1 MRVTKV
7 MLEAQN
13 NRQARTI
20 LEKDVEIVHLKNII
34 ALLKSPQSG
43 YGQTA
48 SMVVAL
54 ERISDSVAHVLGDLE
69 KHEQW
74 EEKWRTLITKD
85 IEASIQKLEML
96 SARNTIVSSRT
107 PRTAGKGGAKKTK
120 TKP

>member
-1 MRVTKV
+1 

-13 NRQARTI
+13 KFLSKRLDECATQI
-20 LEKDVEIVHLKNII
+20 DHLKEII
-34 ALLKSPQSG
+34 GLLKSPQSG
-43 YGQTA
+43 YGQTS
-48 SMVVAL
+48 SMVIAL

-85 IEASIQKLEML
+85 IEASIQRLEML
-96 SARNTIVSSRT
+96 NARNTIVSSRT

>member
-1 MRVTKV
+1 
-7 MLEAQN
+7 MLETQN
-13 NRQARTI
+13 RVLMDRVNGLLT
-20 LEKDVEIVHLKNII
+20 DVAHLKEII